1 MPSTLLDLKFEA
13 SVLDTAGPISPPKE
27 RDRVQAEHHSGPI
40 LIDVLLARA
49 LAGPK
54 VLLRRIAEWRRRAAG
69 RRELM
74 TLTDRDLHDIGTTR
88 TAAQAEANK
97 PFWEM

>member
-1 MPSTLLDLKFEA
+1 MPSTILDLKFEA
-13 SVLDTAGPISPPKE
+13 SALDRVGPIYAPKE
-27 RDRVQAEHHSGPI
+27 HDRLAEHHSGPI

-88 TAAQAEANK
+88 TAAQAEACK
-97 PFWEM
+97 PFWET